1 MPHLFDYLYFVFGSN
16 TFRKRM
22 LIAPCLWLVIPIYQL
37 IPNMYI
43 GLPVALV
50 ICVLIPYLIIDRIY
64 DRTGGR
70 AHYVTNYFKNTKYDQ
85 FGWKALTF
93 VAWVILW
100 VVIPYILWK
109 KGWLF

>member
-1 MPHLFDYLYFVFGSN
+1 MPHLFDYLYFVFGAN
-16 TFRKRM
+16 TYGKRF
-22 LIAPCLWLVIPIYQL
+22 LAAPVLWLVIPIYQL
-37 IPNMYI
+37 IPNI
-43 GLPVALV
+43 PLV
-50 ICVLIPYLIIDRIY
+50 IVIAFIPFLIIDYIY

-70 AHYVTNYFKNTKYDQ
+70 GHYVRSYFKNTKYNK